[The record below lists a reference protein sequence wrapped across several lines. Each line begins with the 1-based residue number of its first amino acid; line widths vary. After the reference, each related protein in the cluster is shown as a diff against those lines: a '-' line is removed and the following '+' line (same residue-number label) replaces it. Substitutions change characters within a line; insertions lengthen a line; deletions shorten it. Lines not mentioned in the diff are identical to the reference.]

1 MSHFTNRGINSWL
14 YFDVVPI
21 RPGIVRYDGCFID
34 TTGGAMDMGTG
45 IFSVAE
51 SGIYQLTFTAKYV
64 ASNRGRFGAWSDM
77 YVNQKVSSAKS
88 QFLYASSVC
97 FVVRILETYLKS
109 YF

>member
-1 MSHFTNRGINSWL
+1 MVPHDSKGDL
-14 YFDVVPI
+14 PLLVYFI

-64 ASNRGRFGAWSDM
+64 SSNRGRFGAWSDM
-77 YVNQKVSSAKS
+77 YVNQTVSSAKS
-88 QFLYASSVC
+88 QFLYIYSLPNK
-97 FVVRILETYLKS
+97 RIY
-109 YF
+109 